1 MILNLRRHMGGY
13 CFSNLLLPSAS
24 VCCVQDAWSELPSMV
39 MWIPRMGWLLDMGS
53 SFQDGGLVQD
63 TGCVVY
69 SRRQYQTCEKTVS
82 SNLCSV
88 HSSWSP

>member
-1 MILNLRRHMGGY
+1 
-13 CFSNLLLPSAS
+13 
-24 VCCVQDAWSELPSMV
+24 
-39 MWIPRMGWLLDMGS
+39 MGWLLDMGS

-82 SNLCSV
+82 SNLLYKNISISLHILSV
-88 HSSWSP
+88 AQGIIFLIELENSSL